1 VLCSLECEWLLQ
13 VIYSDFR
20 RLATQGHVKHV
31 QIDESSGQ
39 IFFDAVFSQQK
50 QQAPKK
56 SWIPGRR
63 AKSSE
68 APLEGT
74 ATLFSCIRTLQ
85 SDPRAWTLMK
95 KKLTSFPATMG

>member
-1 VLCSLECEWLLQ
+1 MTDTQRVTFMQ

-20 RLATQGHVKHV
+20 KLASQGHVKHV

-50 QQAPKK
+50 QAPKK

-63 AKSSE
+63 SKASQQPAGLIKLSN
-68 APLEGT
+68 L
-74 ATLFSCIRTLQ
+74 
-85 SDPRAWTLMK
+85 
-95 KKLTSFPATMG
+95 LTSAQDYCDFLI